1 VFGSEL
7 TVSDLLLVEG
17 LDGGWDLLAQSI
29 VFALF
34 HGFDFL
40 LGCLPQSDK
49 VFHLIRAFAFGL
61 RERIIQH
68 QHLADL
74 PFHSNNRFR
83 QLFENIIGFFGR
95 FIV

>member
-40 LGCLPQSDK
+40 VRFLPQSDK
-49 VFHLIRAFAFGL
+49 VFHPIRSLALDMRRRLI
-61 RERIIQH
+61 Q
-68 QHLADL
+68 LADHPL
-74 PFHSNNRFR
+74 HSNHRLR
-83 QLFENIIGFFGR
+83 
-95 FIV
+95 